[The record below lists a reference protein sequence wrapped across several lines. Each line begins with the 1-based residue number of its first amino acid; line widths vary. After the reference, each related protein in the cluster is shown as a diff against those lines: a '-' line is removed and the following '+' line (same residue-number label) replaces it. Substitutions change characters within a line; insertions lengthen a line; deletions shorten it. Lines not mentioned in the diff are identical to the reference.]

1 MHRANPVVVCFPRY
15 RRTVFIFWMA
25 FLSAVWS
32 VPFGRSA
39 CAKDPVKETEA
50 TLTKRLGELTAG
62 QWIEL
67 AGREGDLQRGLT
79 LFHDLQLAC
88 AQCHALHPSQPVR
101 TGPILS
107 QVLTKHTDQRLVD
120 ALLEPSKEILEGF
133 EQSVILTDEGKV
145 IAGRIL
151 KQTETHLE
159 FLEGA
164 GDVPPRQFEL
174 DRIERIER
182 RSDSLMPAGLVQK
195 LGNQQRWL
203 DLLRLLI
210 ELRSGGESVAMR
222 LAADGPKSSQIAPY
236 ESQVDHAGMLRDLD
250 HAAFERGEAIYRR
263 VCFQCHGDFHQMG
276 SLPTSLRFGQG
287 DFKNGSSPYAMYQTL
302 TRGFGQMAPQAWMV
316 PQQKY
321 DVIHYI
327 RETFLKDHRPAQYL
341 PIDEEYLAQLPR
353 GTTRGPAPSTLEP
366 WNAMDYGN
374 LITHTFE
381 VPGQA
386 LNIAYKGMAIRLD
399 PGPGGAARGN
409 HWMLF
414 CTDTLRMAAGWSHR
428 DGAERMTNWRSIQFN
443 GEHQIHPAISGQVH
457 WSLPNGPGWANPAAA
472 DGVDPWDDGARV
484 EGRDGRRYGPL
495 PKSWGQWLGHST
507 HEGKTI
513 LHYRIGDATIDELPQ
528 LEWIEDRPVF
538 IRRVRVGPHSEPL
551 RWKILPPSQAP
562 GPTIDRLDSTG
573 ATVRWGHRSD
583 AKQPAQ
589 RKPQAKLDGGGYWEI
604 PQTQWLATAT
614 PKQWTL
620 VAQIQTST
628 DGTIAAFAP
637 TSLEW
642 APNGMT
648 WFIRDGRLVFDIGW
662 VGAVASADRVDDG
675 KPHRIALAYDES
687 IGKVRMAI
695 DGQQAA
701 EGILRRNQ
709 TLNPSVFRVG
719 YTSSNFPQPKSLFE
733 GRIEHLLLLEGV
745 EDIQRWTE
753 SSTLLD
759 GKTLARFPEGDG
771 WQWRD
776 GKTPSTTHIPS
787 LDATFFS
794 RNQAIRWEEQA
805 GALVLA
811 IDPTEEEAEI
821 AVALAPLDSQ
831 SMETREEAKTILDGL
846 DRERLGAPLPWNR
859 WLAGG
864 AAAFPET
871 IESALQ
877 VQEGVSG
884 PLAVD
889 SIALPS
895 ANPWLALVRPSG
907 IDFVSDGSLIVAT
920 WDGDIWRVALA
931 EDAKK
936 ARWRRIASGLFQPLG
951 VKVIEDRIHAIC
963 RDQLVRLEDR
973 NGDGSIDH
981 YATVNH
987 DHQVTE
993 HFHEF
998 AMGLQ
1003 VDAQGNFY
1011 YAKSGRHALKAVV
1024 PHHGTLLRVSP
1035 DGEKTDILATG
1046 FRAANGVCL
1055 NPDGTFFV
1063 TDQEGFWNPKNR
1075 INWLRRPDLSAP
1087 LFYGNL
1093 WGYTDITD
1101 PSDDSMEPPLC
1112 WITNAK
1118 DRSPAELLWVNSPTW
1133 GPLDGKLLSLSY
1145 GYGKIFLVPHEQVGG
1160 AMQGGVIELP
1170 IEPVGSGLMRARF
1183 HPKDG
1188 HLYGCGMFAWAGN
1201 ATEPGG
1207 LYRFRPTG
1215 KPWRLPVGLQMRPG
1229 AITMQFTEPLD
1240 GLAASE
1246 GKFSVRVWDLKRSE
1260 RYGSDHLNER
1270 ELKIQRVEVL
1280 PDPGAIR
1287 LEVPELRP
1295 TWGLEVRYQMPM
1307 ADGQVASGELHG
1319 TMHPESPE

>member
-1 MHRANPVVVCFPRY
+1 
-15 RRTVFIFWMA
+15 MA

-263 VCFQCHGDFHQMG
+263 VCFQCHGDLHQMG

-287 DFKNGSSPYAMYQTL
+287 EFKNGSSPYAMYQTL

-327 RETFLKDHRPAQYL
+327 RETFLKDHRPAQYM

-386 LNIAYKGMAIRLD
+386 LNIAYKGMAMRLD

-428 DGAERMTNWRSIQFN
+428 EGSGRMNDWRSIQFN
-443 GEHQIHPAISGQVH
+443 GEHQIHPSISGQVH
-457 WSLPNGPGWANPAAA
+457 WSLPNGPGWANPLAS
-472 DGVDPWDDGARV
+472 DGQDPWDDRARV

-495 PKSWGQWLGHST
+495 PKTWGQWLGHST

-513 LHYRIGDATIDELPQ
+513 LHYRIGDARIDELPQ
-528 LEWIEDRPVF
+528 VEAIDQRPVF
-538 IRRVRVGPHSEPL
+538 VRRLRIGAHRQTLHWKVLAPAADTNPPL
-551 RWKILPPSQAP
+551 AW
-562 GPTIDRLDSTG
+562 LDPYG
-573 ATVRWGHRSD
+573 ASVRWG
-583 AKQPAQ
+583 QPSGGESAEPRQ
-589 RKPQAKLDGGGYWEI
+589 PNGALDGSGYWEI
-604 PQTQWLATAT
+604 AQADWLGQSS
-614 PKQWTL
+614 PRQWTL
-620 VAQIQTST
+620 VAQLQTEA
-628 DGTIAAFAP
+628 DGTVAAFAP
-637 TSLEW
+637 VGPQW
-642 APNGMT
+642 APGGMT
-648 WFIRDGRLVFDIGW
+648 LFVRDGRLVFDVGW
-662 VGAVASADRVDDG
+662 VGAVASDMQVDDG
-675 KPHRIALAYDES
+675 KDHRVALTYDAS
-687 IGKVRMAI
+687 SGKVTMGI
-695 DGQQAA
+695 DGRLVA
-701 EGILRRNQ
+701 EGVLRSSAPLEQ
-709 TLNPSVFRVG
+709 SVFRVG
-719 YTSSNFPQPKSLFE
+719 FTSSNFPQPKSLFG
-733 GRIEHLLLLEGV
+733 GRIDRLRLQEGV
-745 EDIQRWTE
+745 GEVAALTKVQLEEEQGDA
-753 SSTLLD
+753 
-759 GKTLARFPEGDG
+759 LARFPEGEG
-771 WQWRD
+771 WRWCDAKVPRT
-776 GKTPSTTHIPS
+776 TPLPPT
-787 LDATFFS
+787 DAMVFS
-794 RNQAIRWEEQA
+794 RGRGVTWQNQG

-811 IDPTEEEAEI
+811 IEPAEEAREI
-821 AVALAPLDSQ
+821 AIALTASEESEGELSEGSGTILNRLDS
-831 SMETREEAKTILDGL
+831 
-846 DRERLGAPLPWNR
+846 ERLKAPLPWDR

-871 IESALQ
+871 IETAIQ

-889 SIALPS
+889 TIQLPE
-895 ANPWLALVRPSG
+895 ANPWLALVRPTG
-907 IDFVSDGSLIVAT
+907 IDFFSDGSLVVST
-920 WDGDIWRVALA
+920 WDGDIWQVTISEESRT
-931 EDAKK
+931 

-951 VKVIEDRIHAIC
+951 IRVIDDQIYALC

-973 NGDGSIDH
+973 NQDGTVDH
-981 YATVNH
+981 YATWNH

-1003 VDAQGNFY
+1003 VDAEGNFY

-1024 PHHGTLLRVSP
+1024 PHHGTLLRVSK
-1035 DGEKTDILATG
+1035 DGQKSEILATG

-1075 INWLRRPDLSAP
+1075 INWLRRPDPSAP

-1093 WGYTDITD
+1093 WGYTDVTN
-1101 PSDDSMEPPLC
+1101 PSDDLMEPPLC

-1118 DRSPAELLWVNSPTW
+1118 DRSPAELLWVKSPQW
-1133 GPLDGKLLSLSY
+1133 GPLDGALLSLSY
-1145 GYGKIFLVPHEQVGG
+1145 GYGKVFLVPHEQIGSQ
-1160 AMQGGVIELP
+1160 MQGGVVELP
-1170 IEPVGSGLMRARF
+1170 IEPLASGLMRARF
-1183 HPKDG
+1183 HPRDG

-1201 ATEPGG
+1201 ATAPGG

-1229 AITMQFTEPLD
+1229 SITMQFTEPID
-1240 GLAASE
+1240 GRAASQ
-1246 GKFSVRVWDLKRSE
+1246 GKFSVKVWDLKRSE
-1260 RYGSDHLNER
+1260 RYGSDHQNER
-1270 ELKIQRVEVL
+1270 ELEIQRVEVL
-1280 PDPGAIR
+1280 PDRAAIR